1 MSARQSDPKA
11 PLRREPPQFRLV
23 AVDRI
28 APLTPRM
35 TRVVLAGPELDGLAI
50 DEPASLAA
58 FAYLAVS
65 QPTASELSG
74 PPRRLGNNGSSG
86 LPQLSRSHTRSVS
99 TV

>member
-1 MSARQSDPKA
+1 MA
-11 PLRREPPQFRLV
+11 
-23 AVDRI
+23 AVWRSTCGVTC
-28 APLTPRM
+28 L
-35 TRVVLAGPELDGLAI
+35 LAI